1 MTLDEEKKRK
11 ALVVA
16 ESLAES
22 FDAEEAEAFAK
33 KHEDASWY
41 RQFILLYEMIT
52 DKRYKLDKKTCL
64 TIAGA
69 LAYVVLPLDVIPDFI
84 PGVGFLDDAFVL
96 GWVIKNLAEELERY
110 KAHKAAQVS

>member
-1 MTLDEEKKRK
+1 MTLNEEKKRK

-52 DKRYKLDKKTCL
+52 DKRYKLDKKTYL

-96 GWVIKNLAEELERY
+96 GWVVKNMAEEMNRY
-110 KAHKAAQVS
+110 KTYKKGMIS